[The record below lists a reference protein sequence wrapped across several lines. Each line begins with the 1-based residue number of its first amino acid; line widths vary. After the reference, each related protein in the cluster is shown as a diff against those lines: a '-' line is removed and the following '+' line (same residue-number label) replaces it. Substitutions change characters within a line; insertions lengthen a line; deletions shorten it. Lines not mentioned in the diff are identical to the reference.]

1 MEMQSILKTGVP
13 SYGWRQRVQQRVRRI
28 DRLLLAVVVLP
39 TLLSAVYFGII
50 ASDLYVSESRFVVRS
65 PDRPANPGFGALLKG
80 AGFSQ
85 SLDDTYTVHDFM
97 RSRDALEAVHAV
109 LPMTKLFGAPSV
121 DLLSRF
127 DGFGLD
133 GSKEAMFRYYQ
144 NHVTIELEGTS
155 GISSLKVSAFNAS
168 DAFRINGMLLEM
180 GEHLINKLNARARDD
195 MINAASE
202 EVAQGEQRVKDAGAA
217 LAVYRNQNGVF
228 DPERQSAM
236 QLQLV
241 SKLQD
246 ELIATRT
253 QRTQLR
259 RLTPQNPQLPGL
271 DGRVRALQD
280 ELDGQMA
287 GVAGSAKSL
296 SHSAAKFER
305 LALERS
311 FAEKQLGVA
320 MASLEQARNEA
331 QRKQLYLE
339 RIVQPNRPD
348 SALMPRR
355 ARNIA
360 ATFVLGLLAWGI
372 LRMLLAGVREHQD

>member
-1 MEMQSILKTGVP
+1 MEMQSVLASRVSG
-13 SYGWRQRVQQRVRRI
+13 GGRQRVQHFLRRI

-39 TLLSAVYFGII
+39 TSVSAVYFGII
-50 ASDLYVSESRFVVRS
+50 ASDVYVSESRFVVRS
-65 PDRPANPGFGALLKG
+65 PERPANPGFGALLKG
-80 AGFSQ
+80 VGFAQ

-109 LPMTKLFGAPSV
+109 FPIAQAFGATSV

-127 DGFGLD
+127 NGFGTD
-133 GSKEAMFRYYQ
+133 GSNEALFRYYQ
-144 NHVTIELEGTS
+144 NHVAIELEGTS
-155 GISSLKVSAFNAS
+155 GISSLKVSAYNAS
-168 DAFRINGMLLEM
+168 DAFRVNGLLLDM
-180 GEHLINKLNARARDD
+180 GEHLINRLNGRARDD
-195 MINAASE
+195 MIRAATA
-202 EVAQGEQRVKDAGAA
+202 EVAQGEQRVKAAGAA
-217 LAVYRNQNGVF
+217 VAAYRNQNGVF

-253 QRTQLR
+253 QRTQLLS
-259 RLTPQNPQLPGL
+259 LTPDNPQLPGL
-271 DGRVRALQD
+271 AGRVRALQD
-280 ELDGQMA
+280 ELNGQMA

-296 SHSAAKFER
+296 SHSAAEFER

-311 FAEKQLGVA
+311 FAEKQLGAA

-348 SALMPRR
+348 SALLPRR

-360 ATFVLGLLAWGI
+360 ATFVLGLVAWGI
-372 LRMLLAGVREHQD
+372 LSMLLAGVREHQD